1 MFHSHKKPKPGTC
14 PRFVPSIAASTPHMQ
29 FQGNIADTYDFKT
42 NSPRPC
48 LDQDGHG
55 SAVSGIAV
63 YGGNPQSNTRV
74 LSKILMVKG
83 FDEGRP
89 ITDIM
94 QMIDKTTSFFIN
106 KTRVFNLSFSALRP
120 SRALTKMLDEII
132 HSKGIVVVACAGNI
146 STEQIG
152 DRLKSGETYP
162 DYLQKHP
169 VYFPGESHNAITAG
183 ASTKLD
189 SNWIRRN
196 CPSPFTRAGLGG
208 KGIKPDVTFDG
219 RNLNRFDHGDGTIT
233 FDSDDV
239 GIKSACAAGDS
250 LLLSE
255 QSGTSLSTPAVATI
269 AGNIIQRYGFA
280 SPYRV
285 KSLILSSAD
294 LLRTTHGKPFPSNVQ
309 GFGVP
314 DMYAATKS
322 TMWRVCY
329 LIQGSFDGGDPNE
342 FHRYGFLF
350 PDNAD
355 RVTVT
360 LSVGKPPQ
368 SNGRFRYRLIKSGT
382 KITNAQPARAIGQLP
397 VYSTYKATYD
407 VRRGGKGEWTFEIN
421 PDFGRIVAGN
431 SESLSYG
438 CVITVESGR
447 NLDVY
452 SPISKWMKTE
462 QAAVD
467 RAQAAVDKKRGEK
480 TTPETPTD
488 ALSAAATL

>member
-1 MFHSHKKPKPGTC
+1 
-14 PRFVPSIAASTPHMQ
+14 
-29 FQGNIADTYDFKT
+29 
-42 NSPRPC
+42 
-48 LDQDGHG
+48 
-55 SAVSGIAV
+55 
-63 YGGNPQSNTRV
+63 
-74 LSKILMVKG
+74 MVKG

-146 STEQIG
+146 KHRTDRRSPEIG
-152 DRLKSGETYP
+152 GNIPGLPAKTPGIFSGREP
-162 DYLQKHP
+162 QRHHGR
-169 VYFPGESHNAITAG
+169 GEYKTG
-183 ASTKLD
+183 FELD
-189 SNWIRRN
+189 QEELSL
-196 CPSPFTRAGLGG
+196 PFTRAGLGG

-488 ALSAAATL
+488 ALSAAGPLQTRGRPETSRAAAKIPDHGRTGRCAVSARRPRPNPRIKKITRRARNRGRRTDAAGHRVETMVK